1 MIQETITVDSST
13 DWIQVDGY
21 GGVHIAVKGTWGG
34 GSLTIEQRIN
44 GTAYTV
50 QSPDD
55 VVITHTAN
63 FNRHISFEKH
73 DVFRLTL
80 TGATSPALDYSV
92 SGSIATVY
100 N

>member
-1 MIQETITVDSST
+1 MIQSTFVADIST
-13 DWIQVDGY
+13 DWIQLEDV

-34 GSLTIEQRIN
+34 GTLQIEQRIN
-44 GTAYTV
+44 GTAYPI

-55 VVITHTAN
+55 VAISHTAN
-63 FNRHISFEKH
+63 FNRHVSFEKH

-80 TGATSPALDYSV
+80 AGSTTPALDYS
-92 SGSIATVY
+92 IAGRIGYAY